1 MNKRPTIDELIRSV
15 NCSKYPE
22 RWKSFYDS
30 VMDDYEKNGCIY
42 ATPEYYEALDAKYG
56 MFPNFLDDFR
66 TAALEMAKNDSLC
79 RTFALLCEAMK
90 DRESFAKEYADIDP
104 PKTADGSYRIEYEM
118 LTGLAAVSLADYTYS
133 LLESRKLPEEQKLYA
148 MRLFE
153 DMVKTYKARNEG
165 RAGAMSFIWYQLAI
179 DAKLF
184 KTSRLQ
190 IELFAKF
197 TSKAA
202 VFENENGDSV
212 ALAVDVNV
220 HRSGHILGC
229 AGFEDED
236 GSFYADIVENDSSF
250 IGHAYGRYGLVSKEK
265 VVLDKKIWKKT
276 IEGGAP
282 VVALHIPPGGGM
294 TDELISRSFEETKEL
309 VARYFPDF
317 EYKAFVCG
325 SWLMDDQLCDILGE
339 DKNISKFC
347 ARFQKVGRKSAGRS
361 VFSFVYL
368 LPNTSNV
375 DYGSL
380 PEDSTLERL
389 LKKHYLDGKAIYE
402 NYGYIT
408 RNKL

>member
-1 MNKRPTIDELIRSV
+1 MNKRPTIDELMRLV

-165 RAGAMSFIWYQLAI
+165 RAGAMSFICC
-179 DAKLF
+179 
-184 KTSRLQ
+184 SP
-190 IELFAKF
+190 
-197 TSKAA
+197 
-202 VFENENGDSV
+202 N
-212 ALAVDVNV
+212 
-220 HRSGHILGC
+220 
-229 AGFEDED
+229 
-236 GSFYADIVENDSSF
+236 
-250 IGHAYGRYGLVSKEK
+250 
-265 VVLDKKIWKKT
+265 
-276 IEGGAP
+276 
-282 VVALHIPPGGGM
+282 
-294 TDELISRSFEETKEL
+294 
-309 VARYFPDF
+309 
-317 EYKAFVCG
+317 
-325 SWLMDDQLCDILGE
+325 
-339 DKNISKFC
+339 
-347 ARFQKVGRKSAGRS
+347 
-361 VFSFVYL
+361 
-368 LPNTSNV
+368 LPQRRQ
-375 DYGSL
+375 SL
-380 PEDSTLERL
+380 KMRTEIRL
-389 LKKHYLDGKAIYE
+389 LSLWMSTFTARGIFSDARALKTRTALFMPISWRTTPHLSVTLTEGTVLFQRKRSCLTKKSGKRLSRAVRPLSRFTFPQAAE
-402 NYGYIT
+402 
-408 RNKL
+408 